1 MISIRNA
8 REDEAAKLAALGLRA
23 WEMAMAPIGVT
34 KALSDNARSAFENF
48 TLSSWLSITVAEFD
62 GEIVGWAAREHFDD
76 KISDFWIEPEYQ
88 RKGVGSALLADV
100 EREIIGQGFTSV
112 RVESHAQNDQAI
124 AFFQKHGYSV
134 NWLTVT
140 YAPKLDRDVQSIGL
154 SKQLVEEPK
163 DTYGPGF

>member
-1 MISIRNA
+1 MVSIRNA
-8 REDEAAKLAALGLRA
+8 REEEVATLAALGLRA

-34 KALSDNARSAFENF
+34 KALSENARSAFENF
-48 TLSSWLSITVAEFD
+48 TQSSWLSITVAELD
-62 GEIVGWAAREHFDD
+62 GEIVGWAAREHFDA
-76 KISDFWIEPEYQ
+76 KISDIRSEPEYQ
-88 RKGVGSALLADV
+88 RKGVGAALLGDV
-100 EREIIGQGFTSV
+100 EREIIEQGFTSV

>member
-8 REDEAAKLAALGLRA
+8 REDEAAELAALGLRA

-100 EREIIGQGFTSV
+100 EREIIAQGFTSV

-124 AFFQKHGYSV
+124 AFFRKHGYSV

-163 DTYGPGF
+163 DTYGPEF